1 LSICFRLRIIQRTA
15 MSFFTKHFPVDPT
28 PTDADDCKED
38 IPVARNL
45 LQEHMADML
54 DICSTL
60 VEPLQ
65 GKLDEER
72 VKAFEECFDKLLHC
86 EHRLKQIEED
96 DYKPTEFELK
106 EEVYLKKNIPPAEEK
121 KQFELFKKTKVEVM
135 EMENYLKK
143 LSEYRSKLKS
153 EILIIIERK
162 FKIKACGHFLE
173 IDFVETAISNKIPF
187 RCARV
192 GCLNNR
198 YIKRNDLELIEM
210 VEDESQ
216 EVVSL
221 Q

>member
-15 MSFFTKHFPVDPT
+15 MSFFTKPT

>member
-15 MSFFTKHFPVDPT
+15 MSFFTRPP
-28 PTDADDCKED
+28 PTDVDDCKED
-38 IPVARNL
+38 IPVVRDL
-45 LQEHMADML
+45 LREHMADML
-54 DICSTL
+54 DVCSTL

-72 VKAFEECFDKLLHC
+72 VKAFEECFEQLLHY

-96 DYKPTEFELK
+96 DYKPTEFELN
-106 EEVYLKKNIPPAEEK
+106 EEIYLKKNMNPTEEK
-121 KQFELFKKTKVEVM
+121 KQFEIFKRTKVEFL

-143 LSEYRSKLKS
+143 LSEFRSKLKK
-153 EILIIIERK
+153 K

-210 VEDESQ
+210 VEDESE